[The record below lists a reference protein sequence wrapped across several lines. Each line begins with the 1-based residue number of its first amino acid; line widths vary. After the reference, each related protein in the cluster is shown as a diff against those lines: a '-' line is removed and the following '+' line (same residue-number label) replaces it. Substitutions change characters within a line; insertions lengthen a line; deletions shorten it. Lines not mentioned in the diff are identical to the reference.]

1 MLAAGAVAIDHRLQE
16 ADMERIVVGVDGSEG
31 SVAALRW
38 AIGEGALR
46 GAVVEAVSAF
56 HVPYVGAAS
65 VMPLMLDPE
74 EFEAAA
80 RAVLRKVVEQ
90 VDDSSLVEPVRQL
103 VLEGPA
109 STVLVSAGKG
119 ASLLVVGARGHGG
132 LAGMLLGSISRQ
144 VTEHADVPVVV
155 VPKERS

>member
-1 MLAAGAVAIDHRLQE
+1 
-16 ADMERIVVGVDGSEG
+16 MERIVVGVDGSEG

-38 AIGEGALR
+38 GVAEAVLR

-65 VMPLMLDPE
+65 VMPLMLDPA
-74 EFEAAA
+74 EFKDAAD
-80 RAVLRKVVEQ
+80 AVLTKVIDQ
-90 VDDSSLVEPVRQL
+90 VDASGLVEPIRQL
-103 VLEGPA
+103 VIEGPA
-109 STVLVSAGKG
+109 STVLVEAGRG

-132 LAGMLLGSISRQ
+132 LAGMLLGSVSRQ
-144 VTEHADVPVVV
+144 VTEHATVPVVV

>member
-1 MLAAGAVAIDHRLQE
+1 
-16 ADMERIVVGVDGSEG
+16 MERIVVGVDGSDG

-38 AIGEGALR
+38 AVSEAALR
-46 GAVVEAVSAF
+46 GGVVEAVSAF

-74 EFEAAA
+74 EFREAADV
-80 RAVLRKVVEQ
+80 VLRKVVEQ
-90 VDDSSLVEPVRQL
+90 VDASALAEPVRRI

-109 STVLVSAGKG
+109 STVLVEAGRG
-119 ASLLVVGARGHGG
+119 SSMLVVGARGHGG
-132 LAGMLLGSISRQ
+132 LAGMLLGSVSRQ
-144 VTEHADVPVVV
+144 VTEHATVPVVV